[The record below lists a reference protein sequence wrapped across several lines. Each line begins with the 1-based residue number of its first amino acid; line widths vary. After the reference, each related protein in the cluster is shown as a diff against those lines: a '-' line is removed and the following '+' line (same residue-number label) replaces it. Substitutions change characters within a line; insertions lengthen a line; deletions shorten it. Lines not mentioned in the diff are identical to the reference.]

1 MDRVPLPFE
10 LGHGFSHVDGIP
22 YDNGVGHQI
31 EATGLIDQFVA
42 TFATQLSLV
51 GDHQGGAQIVQCL
64 SLVELAHDTA
74 PILIVG
80 IPPQH
85 V

>member
-1 MDRVPLPFE
+1 MDRGTLPFE
-10 LGHGFSHVDGIP
+10 LCHGFRHVDGVP
-22 YDNGVGHQI
+22 DDHGVGHQI

-42 TFATQLSLV
+42 TLATQLSLV

-64 SLVELAHDTA
+64 SLIELAHDTA